1 MGNLPRLDA
10 GTPVA
15 LHPAMTNVTHASTS
29 LTFACTDCGRRAPS
43 STDCPCGAG
52 PLVDLSKAE
61 FRDMIVDI
69 EDRRTEA
76 HEQILTWAGVGVGV
90 VGLVATLAYGLDI
103 VRAIPL
109 PVPFSLPIKLF
120 LVAVGIAALT
130 IGGLRRAIPAK
141 RNFPELVAARAAVSL
156 PSRLLAP
163 RRSTWIALGLFV
175 ASGLVISLLAPVVRR
190 WSEEEEREH
199 AATIRSRYEELLA
212 CVDTKA
218 TEQCKPDLEAL
229 AQALDGRR
237 ADAPLR
243 AVLGE
248 RLRCTDAGCDAGQLD
263 KHFDSITEAMRS
275 AGHAAPGRRRVD
287 EAAPFDPAPRG
298 RGRRSMDDLGW
309 RPLGGGSPRPDAGPF
324 GRGLR

>member
-1 MGNLPRLDA
+1 
-10 GTPVA
+10 
-15 LHPAMTNVTHASTS
+15 MTTVPHASTS

-43 STDCPCGAG
+43 SIDCPCGAG
-52 PLVDLSKAE
+52 PLVDLSKSE

-69 EDRRTEA
+69 EGRRTEA

-90 VGLVATLAYGLDI
+90 LGLVATLAYGLDV

-120 LVAVGIAALT
+120 LIALGIAALT
-130 IGGLRRAIPAK
+130 IGGLRRAFPAK
-141 RNFPELVAARAAVSL
+141 RNFPELVAARAAVPL

-163 RRSTWIALGLFV
+163 KRSTWIALGLFV

-190 WSEEEEREH
+190 WSAEEEREH
-199 AATIRSRYEELLA
+199 AAAIRTRYEALLG

-218 TEQCKPDLEAL
+218 AEQCKPDLDAF

-248 RLRCTDAGCDAGQLD
+248 RLRCTDDGCDVGQLD
-263 KHFDSITEAMRS
+263 KHFDSLTEAMRS
-275 AGHAAPGRRRVD
+275 AGHAAQGRRSVD
-287 EAAPFDPAPRG
+287 DSAPFGRAPRG
-298 RGRRSMDDLGW
+298 GGRRSVDDRGW
-309 RPLGGGSPRPDAGPF
+309 RPLGGGSPRLDAGPF